1 MTNNLKITAMRL
13 ILALC
18 LIALLRGDLDARISL
33 PSRLASL
40 ASAAPQQDEQTRRL
54 WDSEFFK
61 AKKTSP
67 AKRRYR
73 VATPRIPTS
82 GVDENSVLGIT
93 LWRLRPSRATDDKE
107 VRLFKHPKDTAKVTE
122 WTPERISVDTP
133 LAVGQRVRLSV
144 EAARTGYLYIINRE
158 LYADGTLG
166 DPYLIFPTSKLRG
179 GDNQVSVGRV
189 IDIPALEDEPN
200 YFILD
205 PDRPELV
212 GEVISVLV
220 TPRPLE
226 NVKIGEDAA
235 KLFKEDV
242 TTWESSWG
250 ARVGRLEMENS
261 FGRAWTKE
269 EKEASKGQTLKPN
282 SPAPQTLYY
291 RPAAKPDESLMV
303 SVRLRYG
310 SVKTKAQ

>member
-1 MTNNLKITAMRL
+1 MRNRL
-13 ILALC
+13 ETIAKLSILALC
-18 LIALLRGDLDARISL
+18 LVALLCANLAARVN
-33 PSRLASL
+33 P
-40 ASAAPQQDEQTRRL
+40 APQGEQTRRL

-61 AKKTSP
+61 AKKNAP

-73 VATPRIPTS
+73 VATPRIPTDR
-82 GVDENSVLGIT
+82 VDENGVLGIT
-93 LWRLRPSRATDDKE
+93 LWRLRPSRTTDDKE
-107 VRLFKHPKDTAKVTE
+107 VRLFKHPKDKTNVME

-144 EAARTGYLYIINRE
+144 EAARTGYLYVIDRE

-166 DPYLIFPTSKLRG
+166 DPYLLFPTTRLRG
-179 GDNQVSVGRV
+179 GDNQVSVGRI

-200 YFILD
+200 YFILE
-205 PDRPELV
+205 PDRPELI

-220 TPRPLE
+220 TPRPLD
-226 NVKIGEDAA
+226 NVRIGEDAI
-235 KLFKEDV
+235 KLSKDDV
-242 TTWESSWG
+242 EKWERLWG
-250 ARVGRLEMENS
+250 AQVGRLEMEGS
-261 FGRAWTKE
+261 LGKAWTKE
-269 EKEASKGQTLKPN
+269 EKDASKGQTLKPD

-310 SVKTKAQ
+310 SERTKAQ